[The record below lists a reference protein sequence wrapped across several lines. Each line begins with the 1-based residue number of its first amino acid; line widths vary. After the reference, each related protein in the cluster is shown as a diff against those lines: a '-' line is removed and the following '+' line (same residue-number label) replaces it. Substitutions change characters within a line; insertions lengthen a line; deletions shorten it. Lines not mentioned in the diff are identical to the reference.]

1 MNKFTGLAAAI
12 ILIPL
17 FIFILC
23 CGRFGFVATL
33 ITSALILVG
42 LFAIVGIGVAIVSL
56 ANFLNE
62 IFGEDNRV

>member
-1 MNKFTGLAAAI
+1 MNKFMGIAAAI

-23 CGRFGFVATL
+23 CCLFGFVATL
-33 ITSALILVG
+33 IATLLIIFGLVAL
-42 LFAIVGIGVAIVSL
+42 AGIGAAIISL

-62 IFGEDNRV
+62 IFGEDK